1 MDPDPSPDVPL
12 SMMTLD
18 MWLPPSQ
25 EVDTWGLLDVGQLG
39 PAPRFGLLSP
49 VRDHQPAIT
58 HWKYLK
64 SLQSLPD
71 NVLFS
76 KPPQFKPLLK
86 YWGHL
91 KNFYSN
97 STNYGVD
104 GKNLPSTPQIVVS
117 IAKIL
122 L

>member
-49 VRDHQPAIT
+49 VRDPHPAIT

-64 SLQSLPD
+64 SLHSIVALVPTAEQMNTISKYLLDD
-71 NVLFS
+71 NDRYDNTV
-76 KPPQFKPLLK
+76 
-86 YWGHL
+86 
-91 KNFYSN
+91 
-97 STNYGVD
+97 
-104 GKNLPSTPQIVVS
+104 
-117 IAKIL
+117 
-122 L
+122 